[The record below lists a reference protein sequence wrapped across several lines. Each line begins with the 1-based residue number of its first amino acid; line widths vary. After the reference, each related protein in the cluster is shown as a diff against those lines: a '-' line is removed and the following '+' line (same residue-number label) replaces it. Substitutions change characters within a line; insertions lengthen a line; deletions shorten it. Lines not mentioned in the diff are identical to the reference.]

1 MLETIIPKIKGFLFD
16 PVVTFQTSR
25 TDETRTVISCFG
37 ILLMFYAVLAA
48 AFEMLLLFL
57 SFLLSAGSAGTGGMS
72 SQSPETALVMV
83 FVLPVLLFFTIL
95 VGGSLFMFVFSLWT
109 HLWVY
114 LLGGRKGFRQTLHAL
129 LYSMTPNLLL
139 GWIPLIGM
147 FASIWALILMFF
159 GIRELQEMSDGRT
172 IGILLLSVIL
182 PLIVLA
188 VIFVLAIV
196 YLASGG
202 GLFPPYSS
210 IQ

>member
-1 MLETIIPKIKGFLFD
+1 MLEAIMPKIKGFLFD
-16 PVVTFQTSR
+16 PVVTFQNSR

-37 ILLMFYAVLAA
+37 VLLLFYAVLAA

-83 FVLPVLLFFTIL
+83 FVLPVLLFFTVL
-95 VGGSLFMFVFSLWT
+95 VGGSLFMLVFGLWT

-114 LLGGRKGFRQTLHAL
+114 LLGGRNGFRQTLHAI
-129 LYSMTPNLLL
+129 LYSMIPNLVL

-147 FASIWALILMFF
+147 FASIWTLILMFF

-172 IGILLLSVIL
+172 IGVILLSVIL
-182 PLIVLA
+182 PIIILVVL
-188 VIFVLAIV
+188 FVLSIV

-202 GLFPPYSS
+202 GLFTPYSPV
-210 IQ
+210 Q

>member
-16 PVVTFQTSR
+16 PVTTFQNSR
-25 TDETRTVISCFG
+25 SDETRTVISCFG
-37 ILLMFYAVLAA
+37 VLLLFYAVLAA
-48 AFEMLLLFL
+48 AFEMLILFL

-72 SQSPETALVMV
+72 SPSPETALVMV
-83 FVLPVLLFFTIL
+83 FVVPVLVFFTIL
-95 VGGSLFMFVFSLWT
+95 VGGSLFMLVFGLWT

-114 LLGGRKGFRQTLHAL
+114 LLGGRNGFRQTLHAL

-147 FASIWALILMFF
+147 FASIWTLILMFF
-159 GIRELQEMSDGRT
+159 GIRELQEMSDGST
-172 IGILLLSVIL
+172 IGVILLSVII
-182 PLIVLA
+182 PLIVFA
-188 VIFVLAIV
+188 VLFVLAIV

-202 GLFPPYSS
+202 LFSPSSS